1 MNKKW
6 KGFEKKLLLAIPYR
20 SILKAKEGKNAKTK
34 KKWKKKKNEK
44 NMKNNE
50 KQMNK
55 MKKTWKGFEKKLLL
69 AIP

>member
-34 KKWKKKKNEK
+34 KKMKKKNEK